1 MRRVWRKEVWM
12 KKLNKNP
19 MPTDGFPAIPGYEHK
34 RGEENE
40 RNRKAN
46 NDEMDS
52 FFGSS
57 GNTDS
62 ASSAG
67 PTSDRIRLKR

>member
-1 MRRVWRKEVWM
+1 M

-34 RGEENE
+34 RGEEHE
-40 RNRKAN
+40 RTRNAKKDDMEN
-46 NDEMDS
+46 

-57 GNTDS
+57 GNKES